1 MEQERFNY
9 FLQSINRNCQNKD
22 NTFII
27 IYNDNGK
34 WKVLTS
40 YNQPIIFF
48 DKDEAT
54 HYMWSW
60 QERSGILSAYVKSN
74 EI

>member
-9 FLQSINRNCQNKD
+9 FLQSINRSCQNKD

-60 QERSGILSAYVKSN
+60 QKRSGNLSAYVKSN